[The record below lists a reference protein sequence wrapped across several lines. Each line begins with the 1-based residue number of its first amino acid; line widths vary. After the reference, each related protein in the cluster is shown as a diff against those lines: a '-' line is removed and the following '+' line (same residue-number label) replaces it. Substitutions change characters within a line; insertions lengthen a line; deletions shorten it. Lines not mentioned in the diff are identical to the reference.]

1 MLGDGSF
8 GKVYKASLQGQ
19 TVAAKLFLP
28 GCDVPIYKRMRQEVR
43 GQSLPWLHYYRGSG
57 GIHVQWRSW

>member
-1 MLGDGSF
+1 MGDGSF

-43 GQSLPWLHYYRGSG
+43 GQSSFS
-57 GIHVQWRSW
+57 RSKHSRKAAVMTAVI